1 MKNRDF
7 IFFVG
12 PSLVAMFVCIAIPLM
27 FVLDQSF
34 FVNKKVYKE
43 VEVESC
49 VAGFTGQI
57 CSVEMQTKPQLD
69 EKGEIIT
76 QKEFV
81 GLESYVR
88 LINFDAVKK
97 AFWQQNFLELE
108 NVKFFSAL
116 RFTVTFC
123 LITLPFVIILGL
135 VIALTVNNLLS
146 SLKGPIIFV
155 SLLPFIITPII
166 GALSI
171 RWLFVGDGI
180 ITAFLEWLTK
190 SNISMFSS
198 SWTLELMMILYR
210 IWHVCPFAFI
220 VFYAGLQTINKE
232 MLESAIVDGANR
244 YHRLRFIIIPH
255 LMPLIVFVSLIHL
268 MDSYRVFEE
277 IIAFSSDAYVISLQ
291 WLTYDFLRLDDT
303 GNRYISSAS
312 ASSILTMI
320 GISILLYPLIKKT
333 WNDYREGKL

>member
-27 FVLDQSF
+27 FVLEQSF

-97 AFWQQNFLELE
+97 AFWQQNFL
-108 NVKFFSAL
+108 
-116 RFTVTFC
+116 
-123 LITLPFVIILGL
+123 
-135 VIALTVNNLLS
+135 
-146 SLKGPIIFV
+146 
-155 SLLPFIITPII
+155 
-166 GALSI
+166 
-171 RWLFVGDGI
+171 
-180 ITAFLEWLTK
+180 
-190 SNISMFSS
+190 
-198 SWTLELMMILYR
+198 
-210 IWHVCPFAFI
+210 
-220 VFYAGLQTINKE
+220 
-232 MLESAIVDGANR
+232 
-244 YHRLRFIIIPH
+244 
-255 LMPLIVFVSLIHL
+255 
-268 MDSYRVFEE
+268 
-277 IIAFSSDAYVISLQ
+277 
-291 WLTYDFLRLDDT
+291 
-303 GNRYISSAS
+303 
-312 ASSILTMI
+312 
-320 GISILLYPLIKKT
+320 
-333 WNDYREGKL
+333 